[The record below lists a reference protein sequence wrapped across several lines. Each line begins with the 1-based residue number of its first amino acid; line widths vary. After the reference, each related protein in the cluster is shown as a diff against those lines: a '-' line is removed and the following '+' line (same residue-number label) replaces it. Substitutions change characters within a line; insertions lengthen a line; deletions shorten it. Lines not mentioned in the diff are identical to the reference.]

1 MVLSDAHGEDDEALH
16 AVALRGSVQWSR
28 SLGSSTKVEAR
39 GITSKIRIE
48 EVISG
53 HVVELNG
60 KFKLRATEVTFAPEA
75 HIGVH
80 HHVGPGIRYVLSG
93 KVTFTEG
100 GQATIYQAGDYF
112 YESGNIA
119 HTAQNKTALPLRVL
133 FVEIL
138 PADWTGPTVIP
149 PKAY

>member
-1 MVLSDAHGEDDEALH
+1 MKRLAPLLLVILLSGADHSAA
-16 AVALRGSVQWSR
+16 Q
-28 SLGSSTKVEAR
+28 TKVEST
-39 GITSKIRIE
+39 GIASKVRLE
-48 EVISG
+48 EAISG
-53 HVVELNG
+53 HLAELNG

-75 HIGVH
+75 ALGVH

-93 KVTFTEG
+93 KLTFT
-100 GQATIYQAGDYF
+100 QAGKTTSYQAGDYF

-119 HTAQNKTALPLRVL
+119 HTAENRTKLPLRVL

-138 PADWTGPTVIP
+138 PADWAGAAVIP

>member
-1 MVLSDAHGEDDEALH
+1 
-16 AVALRGSVQWSR
+16 VAAQP
-28 SLGSSTKVEAR
+28 KVEAR

-53 HVVELNG
+53 HLVEING
-60 KFKLRATEVTFAPEA
+60 RFKLRATEVTFAPGA
-75 HIGVH
+75 DLGVH

-93 KVTFTEG
+93 KVTFTQAG
-100 GQATIYQAGDYF
+100 AATIYQAGDYF

-119 HTAQNKTALPLRVL
+119 HTAQNKSKLPLHIL

-138 PADWTGPTVIP
+138 PADWAGPTVIL
-149 PKAY
+149 PKSY

>member
-1 MVLSDAHGEDDEALH
+1 M
-16 AVALRGSVQWSR
+16 
-28 SLGSSTKVEAR
+28 EAR
-39 GITSKIRIE
+39 GISSKIRVE

-53 HVVELNG
+53 HLAELNG
-60 KFKLRATEVTFAPEA
+60 KFRLRATEVTFAPEA
-75 HIGVH
+75 RLGVH

-93 KVTFTEG
+93 KLTFTQAG
-100 GQATIYQAGDYF
+100 KATIYQAGDYF

-119 HTAQNKTALPLRVL
+119 HTAENRTKQPLRVL

-138 PADWTGPTVIP
+138 PADWAGATVIP